1 MLYSIVIM
9 GLHTVYTYS
18 IHNIHGNTHTVLWV
32 IGTPVKVVTHI
43 LRMIGTPNAGE
54 TKT

>member
-1 MLYSIVIM
+1 MIM
-9 GLHTVYTYS
+9 GLQYIGIRY
-18 IHNIHGNTHTVLWV
+18 THTVLWV
-32 IGTPVKVVTHI
+32 IGTPVKEVTHI